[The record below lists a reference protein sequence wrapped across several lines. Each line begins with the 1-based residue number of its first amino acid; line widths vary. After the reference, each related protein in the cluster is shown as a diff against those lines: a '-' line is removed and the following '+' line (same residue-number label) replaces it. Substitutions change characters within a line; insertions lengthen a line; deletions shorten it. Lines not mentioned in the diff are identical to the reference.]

1 MSLLSENVI
10 PGNHGKVFETNV
22 VDNYDLQRIKNDLLL
37 VDGIKDVLIDAQ
49 KFPKE
54 FTVHTT
60 KLVSIKE
67 IEAVVLHLGFHAI
80 ERALF
85 KL

>member
-22 VDNYDLQRIKNDLLL
+22 IDNYDLQRIKDKLLL
-37 VDGIKDVLIDAQ
+37 LDGIKDVLINA
-49 KFPKE
+49 KVFPKE
-54 FTVHTT
+54 FTIHTT
-60 KLVSIKE
+60 KLVSIKD
-67 IEAVVLHLGFHAI
+67 IETIVLSLGFHAI
-80 ERALF
+80 EKSLF